1 MFRFLF
7 SHIRVAAVP
16 AALWMI
22 LCLPFPLLAETEQE
36 GAVIADPAPA
46 VVVPEPVTIRAEPQP
61 LSPPPAEKRSSAVRI
76 GVRSSLSMLLDK
88 SGTLDQSAAAARLNE
103 FSPYAV
109 SVLSRE
115 TGALWLHL
123 DLADVKDS
131 APHTLWLNLGSQ
143 IPAGVSTWI
152 SADGR
157 TWQSVQAE
165 SFGVYD
171 LLSAGRQGQV
181 LLRLN
186 GLPGLWFSPALCS
199 PHAVMDSPE
208 RLGHLFS
215 LAALALLGFLCL
227 LLSVTERG
235 EGRFWT
241 GVLAFAAMAQIGW
254 GVPATPSGSVGT
266 WSFPGMF
273 AAGVALFMLPHAGR
287 VLMRTR
293 VASPFVDTLFLLFA
307 LPGAC
312 AAIVPLLP
320 GMAWT
325 ARLLPL
331 WPLAALLCL
340 FPAVVLMFRGVQG
353 GGPFTLACLSM
364 GGGAVVSLWG
374 LLHGLESPWW
384 GLAVQ
389 AGEAAG
395 LLFLASAAPH
405 RDAPAPE
412 PELSLDASPRRSGE
426 TRANTY
432 KDNSLAALRRAF
444 RGTVED
450 LFDEACRLD
459 LALSRAG
466 VDKKDKV
473 DIMTH
478 ADAMTAAA
486 RRLSESALDLPSA
499 AALPE
504 ASSQVFELR
513 QVIQKVFASVFDEAE
528 KKGLGLAW
536 YVAPQIGQK
545 FRGDAARLT
554 SLLTLLL
561 ADAVRASSH
570 GAVSL
575 HVRRSAES
583 THPGHLQFTVSDN
596 GEAAPPRGRQS
607 ALLARAWELASAHG
621 GDLFVDSTPQ
631 GMELSFSMECTAMES
646 DGVTERSMP
655 PAEGRAPAEGKIVI
669 LASPDGLSRQLYAHY
684 LSDMGCAIWEAR
696 DAEEAAALY
705 AASPASLVVFDGALG
720 EDDMVQGLAAI
731 RMFEGEQSLPAA
743 PFLLLARDDMQAE
756 RMAKAGCDESLLLPV
771 VRKDLRAM
779 TRWLLS
785 PTSARPVLSTQRVT
799 LAAVLAGAH
808 SGSGRMQP
816 KAVRRAP
823 SPAAPAQSAPK
834 MGETATEAENMPVEA
849 QESAQ
854 SAQVQEASASE
865 KPEKKG
871 WLSSL
876 FHGRDRAERPLEVKG
891 SPLPENGPTAPESEA
906 GSGDAMQAKRAEEAR
921 PAGAERPAPEPAAET
936 EGEVVELLAEEV
948 LVDESDVHEL
958 RVEDRVPDESDAA
971 EFIELDASL
980 IRAEGEAPEA
990 VAEPSEKAAYEAE
1003 ERRGGAEM
1011 AEPNAVD
1018 AASLPSDDA
1027 EKAGDAASSEEDA
1040 ELATAPAEVISA
1052 GLNRIS
1058 DALLHGDVQ
1067 AIRSGS
1073 RELSLVADRYGMH
1086 TLADMARCFRA
1097 AWEEGDVEAAA
1108 QIVEEMRAEAT
1119 RL

>member
-1 MFRFLF
+1 MFPF
-7 SHIRVAAVP
+7 SYFHTRAAVLLTV
-16 AALWMI
+16 LWV
-22 LCLPFPLLAETEQE
+22 LLSLPFPLPAATEQE
-36 GAVIADPAPA
+36 APVIAEPAPS

-61 LSPPPAEKRSSAVRI
+61 LSPPPLEKRSSAARVN
-76 GVRSSLSMLLDK
+76 VLSLLGMLVDAD
-88 SGTLDQSAAAARLNE
+88 GTLDQTAAASRLGD
-103 FSPYAV
+103 FRPYEV
-109 SVLSRE
+109 SALSRA
-115 TGALWLHL
+115 TGTLWLHL

-131 APHTLWLNLGSQ
+131 SPHTLWLDLGTQ
-143 IPAGVSTWI
+143 IPRGVSAWI

-157 TWQSVQAE
+157 SWQSVRAE
-165 SFGVYD
+165 SAGVYD

-181 LLRLN
+181 LLRMD

-199 PHAVMDSPE
+199 PHAVMTSPD
-208 RLGHLFS
+208 RLGHFAS
-215 LAALALLGFLCL
+215 LASLALLGVLCL

-241 GVLAFAAMAQIGW
+241 GVLAFASMAQLLW
-254 GVPATPSGSVGT
+254 GVPSTPSGSMGT
-266 WSFPGMF
+266 GSFPGMF

-293 VASPFVDTLFLLFA
+293 VSSPFVDTLFLLFA

-340 FPAVVLMFRGVQG
+340 VPAVVLLFRGVQG
-353 GGPFTLACLSM
+353 AGPFTLACLAM
-364 GGGAVVSLWG
+364 GGGAAVSLWG
-374 LLHGLESPWW
+374 MVHGAENPWW

-389 AGEAAG
+389 AGQAAG

-405 RDAPAPE
+405 RETVLPE
-412 PELSLDASPRRSGE
+412 QPELALDMTPRRNGE
-426 TRANTY
+426 ARANTY

-444 RGTVED
+444 RGTVEE

-459 LALSRAG
+459 LSLSRAG
-466 VDKKDKV
+466 VDKDKV

-478 ADAMTAAA
+478 ADAMVAAA
-486 RRLSESALDLPSA
+486 RRLSESALDLPA
-499 AALPE
+499 GAALPE
-504 ASSQVFELR
+504 ASLQVFELR
-513 QVIQKVFASVFDEAE
+513 QVIQKAFASVFDEAE

-545 FRGDAARLT
+545 FRGDVSRLT

-561 ADAVRASSH
+561 ADSVRASSH

-575 HVRRSAES
+575 HVRRSAAS

-596 GEAAPPRGRQS
+596 GEALPPRGRQS
-607 ALLARAWELASAHG
+607 MLLARAWELASAHG
-621 GDLFVDSTPQ
+621 GDLFIDSTPQ

-646 DGVTERSMP
+646 DGVTECAMP
-655 PAEGRAPAEGKIVI
+655 PAEAGKAPREGVSAII
-669 LASPDGLSRQLYAHY
+669 LASPDGLSRQMYAHY
-684 LSDMGCAIWEAR
+684 LSDMGYALWEAR

-705 AASPASLVVFDGALG
+705 ASSPAALVIFDGALG

-731 RMFEGEQSLPAA
+731 RMFEGEQSLPAV

-771 VRKDLRAM
+771 VRKDLRAV
-779 TRWLLS
+779 TRWIIS
-785 PTSARPVLSTQRVT
+785 PSGSRPVLSSQRVT

-808 SGSGRMQP
+808 SGTARMQP
-816 KAVRRAP
+816 KAVRRAVVQSALAGADAEEKEA
-823 SPAAPAQSAPK
+823 SPKTAQNIRTDAVAEEVRTEDAAAPARA
-834 MGETATEAENMPVEA
+834 
-849 QESAQ
+849 
-854 SAQVQEASASE
+854 
-865 KPEKKG
+865 EKKG

-876 FHGRDRAERPLEVKG
+876 FHGRERAGAPLEVKSAA
-891 SPLPENGPTAPESEA
+891 SPEGARPVESAPEENA
-906 GSGDAMQAKRAEEAR
+906 ACETRP
-921 PAGAERPAPEPAAET
+921 PAGEA
-936 EGEVVELLAEEV
+936 EVVELLSEEV
-948 LVDESDVHEL
+948 LVEESGVHEL
-958 RVEDRVPDESDAA
+958 RAEDRVSAAVEEDVLIELEPELIHEGGGAESAEASEMSGEAAAGPALSESQESSSEKDAAESDA
-971 EFIELDASL
+971 EPDDNEPDEGIDDAL
-980 IRAEGEAPEA
+980 EAP
-990 VAEPSEKAAYEAE
+990 
-1003 ERRGGAEM
+1003 
-1011 AEPNAVD
+1011 VD
-1018 AASLPSDDA
+1018 I
-1027 EKAGDAASSEEDA
+1027 
-1040 ELATAPAEVISA
+1040 IST
-1052 GLNRIS
+1052 GLNQLS

-1067 AIRSGS
+1067 AIRTGS
-1073 RELSLVADRYGMH
+1073 RHLSAVADRYGMH

-1108 QIVEEMRAEAT
+1108 QIVEEMRAEAA